1 VEDLERLRDLDR
13 QPAQLFQRQLDLVL
27 RLCALGH
34 IQLDRDARQPAVGPP
49 RDGNHHVQITR
60 QLHHRW
66 SARSLLPLPLCLQK
80 QLRLIQEPV
89 ANCGCSSPPGGI

>member
-1 VEDLERLRDLDR
+1 VEDLGLLRDLDR

-27 RLCALGH
+27 RLGALGH

-49 RDGNHHVQITR
+49 CEGNHHVQITR

-66 SARSLLPLPLCLQK
+66 IARSFLPLPLCLQK
-80 QLRLIQEPV
+80 QLRLLQEPV

>member
-1 VEDLERLRDLDR
+1 VEGLGLRDLDR
-13 QPAQLFQRQLDLVL
+13 QSAQLFQRQLDLVL
-27 RLCALGH
+27 RRSALSH

-49 RDGNHHVQITR
+49 RDGNHHVQITQ

-66 SARSLLPLPLCLQK
+66 IARCLLPLPLCLQK

-89 ANCGCSSPPGGI
+89 ANRGCSSSPGGI